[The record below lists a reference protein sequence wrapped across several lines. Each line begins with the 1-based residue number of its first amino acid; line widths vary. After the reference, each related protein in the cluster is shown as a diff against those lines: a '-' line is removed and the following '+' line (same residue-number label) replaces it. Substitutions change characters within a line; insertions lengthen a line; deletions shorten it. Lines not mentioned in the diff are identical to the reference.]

1 MNLNQF
7 NLALKMIQD
16 DYKLSNEQLKL
27 LTNRLLADEREFDR
41 MWSVYKN
48 RRQGKED
55 IFKDILRELLS

>member
-16 DYKLSNEQLKL
+16 DYKLSNEQLKI

>member
-16 DYKLSNEQLKL
+16 DYKLSDEQLKI
-27 LTNRLLADEREFDR
+27 LTTRLLADEREFDR
-41 MWSVYKN
+41 MWSVYKK